1 MGAVELRNKIFDRL
15 NTVEDP
21 SVLETVLFYIE
32 NFKDKKKIL
41 SNLSNTQ
48 LDEIDKRRAKY
59 LSGESK
65 SYSWKEIKQELI
77 DEHGLQ
83 A

>member
-1 MGAVELRNKIFDRL
+1 MGAVELRNKIFDKL

-21 SVLETVLFYIE
+21 SVLETVLLYIE
-32 NFKDKKKIL
+32 NFKDKNKTQ
-41 SNLSNTQ
+41 SNLSNSQ
-48 LDEIDKRRAKY
+48 LDEIDKRRSKY
-59 LSGESK
+59 LSGKGK